1 MFVTYLRRELR
12 HRRKQTVVVAIG
24 LAVAIALVMV
34 VSSVSAGVRDAQA
47 SVLESVYGVG
57 TDVTVDQ
64 ASAPG
69 EGGGPGRFEFDSED
83 GEADDEGTRSLD
95 QSRLSV
101 ARGSASFEDSA
112 LGTVT
117 GIEHVTGAAA
127 TLTLENTSFSGEM
140 PDMDAMREQQGSGGQ
155 GGPGGTSG
163 ADDAQEPP
171 TGGPDGAGGS
181 AFQID
186 ATTVTGVDPTSDAV
200 GPLTTVEVAEGR
212 GLEADDAGT
221 TGDDATDSSSDA
233 AKVAVLDAT
242 YAEQEELAVGDTVT
256 VGGEDLEVVGT
267 VTSTTGEG
275 VATASDVY
283 VPLALA
289 QSLAD
294 LDGQVTDLYVS
305 VDSADNV
312 DAVADDIAAALPD
325 ASVSTQSDLAGD
337 VTGSLSTAS
346 SLVGTLG
353 TWLSIVVLAAAFGLA
368 ILFTVSGVN
377 RRTRE
382 LGTLK
387 AIGWARRRV
396 VGQVAGES
404 VVQGLIGGVAG
415 IVLGGVAV
423 LAINLAG
430 ITLSGSSG
438 AGGFTFGGPGGGG
451 AGGGQGGG
459 QMPDGGAMPGG
470 GGGGGPFGGMADTAS
485 SAVDVVLHAPVSVWV
500 VVAAVGL
507 AVLGGLL
514 AGVVGGGRAA
524 RLRPAEALR
533 SLA

>member
-1 MFVTYLRRELR
+1 MFLTSLRRELR
-12 HRRKQTVVVAIG
+12 HRRKQTVVVTIG

-34 VSSVSAGVRDAQA
+34 VSAVSAGVRDAQA
-47 SVLESVYGVG
+47 SVLEAVYGVG
-57 TDVTVDQ
+57 TDVTVTQ
-64 ASAPG
+64 AGEPG
-69 EGGGPGRFEFDSED
+69 SGGPGRFEFDADD
-83 GEADDEGTRSLD
+83 GETDGEGDEATRSLD
-95 QSRLSV
+95 QDRLSV
-101 ARGSASFEDSA
+101 ARGSAAFDDAA
-112 LGTVT
+112 LATVT
-117 GIEHVTGAAA
+117 GVEHVTGTAA

-140 PDMDAMREQQGSGGQ
+140 PDLDAMREQQGDGQ
-155 GGPGGTSG
+155 GAPAGGTG
-163 ADDAQEPP
+163 GVQEPP
-171 TGGPDGAGGS
+171 SGGADGAGGS

-186 ATTVTGVDPTSDAV
+186 STTVTGVDPTADAV
-200 GPLTTVEVAEGR
+200 GPLTTVEVADGR
-212 GLEADDAGT
+212 GLEARDAGT
-221 TGDDATDSSSDA
+221 DADIDDGIDGP

-242 YAEQEELAVGDTVT
+242 YAAQQELAVGDTVT

-283 VPLALA
+283 VPLGLA
-289 QSLAD
+289 QQLAD

-305 VDSADNV
+305 VDSADHV
-312 DAVADDIAAALPD
+312 DAVAADVAAALPD

-346 SLVGTLG
+346 SLVSTLG
-353 TWLSIVVLAAAFGLA
+353 TWLSAVVLAAAFGLA

-387 AIGWARRRV
+387 AIGWSRGRV

-404 VVQGLIGGVAG
+404 VVQGLIGGIAG
-415 IVLGGVAV
+415 VVLGGVAV
-423 LAINLAG
+423 VAINLAG
-430 ITLSGSSG
+430 ITLSGASG
-438 AGGFTFGGPGGGG
+438 GGGFTLGGPGGGMPG
-451 AGGGQGGG
+451 GGGQGGG
-459 QMPDGGAMPGG
+459 QAPDGAAMP
-470 GGGGGPFGGMADTAS
+470 GGGGPFGGMADAAS
-485 SAVDVVLHAPVSVWV
+485 SAVDVVLHAPVSAWV
-500 VVAAVGL
+500 VLAAVGL

-514 AGVVGGGRAA
+514 AGVVGGSRAA

>member
-1 MFVTYLRRELR
+1 MFLTYLRRELR
-12 HRRKQTVVVAIG
+12 HRRKQTAVVAVG

-57 TDVTVDQ
+57 TDVTVTQ
-64 ASAPG
+64 AG
-69 EGGGPGRFEFDSED
+69 EAGGGGPGRFEFDSQD

-95 QSRLSV
+95 QARLAV
-101 ARGSASFEDSA
+101 ERGSASFDDTA
-112 LGTVT
+112 LDDVLGV
-117 GIEHVTGAAA
+117 EHVTGAAA
-127 TLTLENTSFSGEM
+127 TLTLTSTSFSGEM
-140 PDMDAMREQQGSGGQ
+140 PDFDAMREQMEAGGGQ
-155 GGPGGTSG
+155 GQPGAGGSDG
-163 ADDAQEPP
+163 EDGSEAPA
-171 TGGPDGAGGS
+171 GGPDGAGGS
-181 AFQID
+181 AFEVD
-186 ATTVTGVDPTSDAV
+186 SFTVTGLDPAADAV
-200 GPLTTVEVAEGR
+200 GPLTTVEVADGR
-212 GLEADDAGT
+212 GLEA
-221 TGDDATDSSSDA
+221 GDED
-233 AKVAVLDAT
+233 VAVLDAA
-242 YAEQEELAVGDTVT
+242 YAESAEIAVGDTIS
-256 VGGEDLEVVGT
+256 VGGSDVEVVGT
-267 VTSTTGEG
+267 VTSTTGDG

-294 LDGQVTDLYVS
+294 LDGQVTDVYVS
-305 VDSADNV
+305 VDSSDHV
-312 DAVADDIAAALPD
+312 DAVADAIAAELPD

-353 TWLSIVVLAAAFGLA
+353 TWLSVIVLAAAFGLA

-387 AIGWARRRV
+387 AIGWAKRRV

-415 IVLGGVAV
+415 VALGAVAV
-423 LAINLAG
+423 VAINLAG

-438 AGGFTFGGPGGGG
+438 GGAVSFGGPGGGG
-451 AGGGQGGG
+451 GRL
-459 QMPDGGAMPGG
+459 PDGAAAGG
-470 GGGGGPFGGMADTAS
+470 GGGGGPFGQVADAAAG
-485 SAVDVVLHAPVSVWV
+485 AVDVVLSAPVTVWV

-514 AGVVGGGRAA
+514 AGVVGGWRAA